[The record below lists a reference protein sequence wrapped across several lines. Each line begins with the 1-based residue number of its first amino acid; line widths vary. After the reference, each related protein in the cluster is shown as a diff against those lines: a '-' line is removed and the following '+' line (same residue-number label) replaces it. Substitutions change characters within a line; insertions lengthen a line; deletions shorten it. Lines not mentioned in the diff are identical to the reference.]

1 MSNGRL
7 LVTGASGL
15 LGINLALQQSEHHD
29 VIGVINQTPLNGVPF
44 EVRQADLAQ
53 PGEAARLVDA
63 VRPDRVVNCAALADV
78 DRCEKEPDLAQQ
90 VNADMPEELAAACA
104 RVGIPFVHISTDALF
119 DGTKGNYSEDD
130 ELNPVNQYA
139 RSKLAGDLAVLSAY
153 PQALVA
159 RVNFFGWSLLGKRS
173 LAEFFYYNLSQDQ
186 PVKGF
191 TDVYFCPMLVNDLS
205 DILIAM
211 VEKELS
217 GLYHVFSPQSL
228 SKYDFATLLARQFGF
243 DETLI
248 SPTKVADFGLAAA
261 RSPLLTMDSSKA
273 AKDLGRELPGFGT
286 GMRRF
291 YELKQLGYRQ
301 RLRGFVA

>member
-1 MSNGRL
+1 MRKKRL

-15 LGINLALQQSEHHD
+15 LGINLTLQQSKQYD
-29 VIGVINQTPLNGVPF
+29 VIGVINHTSLTGVPF
-44 EVRQADLAQ
+44 EVHTADLAQ
-53 PGEAARLVDA
+53 PGEAARLVEGT
-63 VRPDRVVNCAALADV
+63 RPDLVVNCAALAIV

-90 VNADMPEELAAACA
+90 LNADMPEELAAVCG

-119 DGTKGNYSEDD
+119 DGSKGDYNEQDQP
-130 ELNPVNQYA
+130 NPINQYA
-139 RSKLAGDLAVLSAY
+139 LSKLAGDEAVLSAY

-173 LAEFFYYNLSQDQ
+173 LAEFFYYSLSQNQ

-191 TDVYFCPMLVNDLS
+191 TDVFFCPMEVNDLA
-205 DILIAM
+205 DALVAM

-217 GLYHVFSPQSL
+217 GLYHVFSPQSV
-228 SKYDFATLLARQFGF
+228 SKYDFANLLARQFGF

-261 RSPLLTMDSSKA
+261 RSPLLTMDSHKA
-273 AKDLGRELPGFGT
+273 ARDLGHELPGFET

-291 YELKQLGYRQ
+291 YELEQAGYPR
-301 RLRGFVA
+301 RLREFVA